1 MPLDQGSPGW
11 QRFAACRGEDATYY
25 FAPSYFEKR
34 RDKLA
39 REAVAKRICA
49 VCPVQQPCLAYALA
63 TREVHGVWGGLNET
77 ERRAILKR
85 QALDARAS

>member
-1 MPLDQGSPGW
+1 MPFDERLPGW
-11 QRFAACRGEDATYY
+11 QRLAACRGEDAAYY

-34 RDKLA
+34 REKLG

-49 VCPVQQPCLAYALA
+49 VCPVQQPCLDYALA
-63 TREVHGVWGGLNET
+63 TRETHGVWGGLNET

-85 QALDARAS
+85 RELEAS

>member
-1 MPLDQGSPGW
+1 MSFETGFDGW
-11 QRFAACRGEDATYY
+11 QRLAACRGEDSASY

-49 VCPVQQPCLAYALA
+49 VCPVRQLCLDYALS
-63 TREVHGVWGGLNET
+63 TREGHGVWGGLNET

-85 QALDARAS
+85 QALEAS

>member
-1 MPLDQGSPGW
+1 MSFDDGSPGW
-11 QRFAACRGEDATYY
+11 QRLAACRGEDSAFY

-34 RDKLA
+34 HEKLA

-49 VCPVQQPCLAYALA
+49 VCPVRRVCLDHALT
-63 TREVHGVWGGLNET
+63 TREGHGVWGGLNEV

-85 QALDARAS
+85 HALEAS

>member
-1 MPLDQGSPGW
+1 MPFDESVPGW
-11 QRFAACRGEDATYY
+11 QRLAACRGEDSSYY

-34 RDKLA
+34 REKLA

-49 VCPVQQPCLAYALA
+49 ACPVEQVCLDYALG
-63 TREVHGVWGGLNET
+63 TRETHGVWGGLNET

-85 QALDARAS
+85 QALEAS

>member
-1 MPLDQGSPGW
+1 MPFDQGSSGW
-11 QRFAACRGEDATYY
+11 QRLAACRGEDATYY

-34 RDKLA
+34 REKLA

-49 VCPVQQPCLAYALA
+49 VCPVQQPCLEYALA